1 MDLRIGRRRTAL
13 TGPQSPNTTNAGGST
28 NNNPCGVGGAFS
40 SNGGAQQN
48 SNNGGGRTKSRLL
61 PMSRNNS
68 LSAPPPPAWKSTG
81 LASGTHIRRRPP
93 SVPGRTASPLQAR
106 PAVTRLK
113 KEIIEHRS
121 DPSPAPSRPPRT
133 FTKHSLAASPPLL
146 SLNPLTG
153 LRGMMDHQRITSAF
167 YHGNDRG
174 KLFTLNR
181 PAKTNRRN
189 PIIPDSGTA
198 TPSSPVSG
206 SRGVGRR
213 NIVLDVKQGSRPVT
227 ERKHMLEAL
236 PQAIRTAAEDT
247 VRSYKEL
254 CEALG
259 QAPQDAWIDA
269 VLEGVNKAATSSRTT
284 CIGVGSPAEVKF
296 NAKEREKLAATAG
309 VYLDHGQTKKV
320 GTKTSLTKRPRAV
333 EGKGGGV
340 TPNLCG
346 HSVATRDPSELPAV
360 DMDKDFAGKDTMLD
374 RMVVYCQHLRPYQQK
389 MDVLRQRRKDV
400 EDALGRF
407 LTLCR
412 NCSDPGETSS
422 KLVAVNALESHAN
435 LLTDGLKDLQRCN
448 VALLLRLREY
458 SREVRRP
465 LGLVGC
471 ELETNA
477 VGQQQVEKKSPG
489 MKENENMTSLFNV
502 PCTEDVASQKK
513 SITFPSTKD
522 PPYAYLN
529 FLREEERRIVQQL
542 NEVCSR
548 VREALTNGLT
558 VTIADE
564 AMLET
569 PLFLSSATTGH
580 PLSFER
586 EHQQQPKRVTGQGF
600 SSCNLVG
607 SGATDN
613 SCRTT
618 PPNSATTEDAN
629 TCGPFVG
636 VALVDWVSLADDDDN
651 NIDDHTG
658 SNNSNSCS
666 HKHATGN
673 PKLVLG
679 GGRKCLSF
687 HSPPKRRAGGKVAV
701 RRTKSTSAPNATQKK
716 KNVGKMAMI
725 TKTPT
730 TTTTTTATTTTTVKH
745 KKSKTLSKT
754 GSTSSATEAILAVH
768 IKEAEEI
775 WSAIKGLAGVGVA
788 RGSFKRQI
796 IRKVSKQK
804 DEENKDFTPELTP
817 QHEQPS
823 EANLF
828 SSTPPKI
835 ELEHTTT
842 NKFYGLCPENK
853 LEEEAA
859 QGKTLGVS
867 LASDVSKYNETN
879 KKEPAEVI
887 CQFFRLQMQEKKR
900 QINEMQ
906 QLQMSTGA
914 PLSLER
920 SAVCKAEFNTDVAMA
935 TRIQCCWRQRMAR
948 RMLQQRRERV
958 EKEAQ
963 QQQKWHIE
971 NIMAFRIQRFF
982 AKIVARRRLREAT
995 QRRCAASK
1003 ALQVGAK
1010 MAENNRTD
1018 GNNEKSSRLMKLRE
1032 RFEQARERRRN
1043 LLRSTPDGT
1052 NSFSDSIIHP
1062 PCSSSSPLDKALPI
1076 EKQPPELE
1084 PQPENGVTVKVPPLE
1099 LKSSGISTFDIE
1111 GYQPETE
1118 NFNVC
1123 ILHRL
1128 LRAPKPLLYMTR
1140 VLCDAYPAQ
1149 PVSALAF
1156 LKAAEEAKYKG
1167 GGRSSSRQ
1175 RTTQEKEGKKK
1186 EEDKEGKEDKV
1197 PSKQQGEDQ
1206 EIREKN
1212 EKGRG
1217 EHHQQKMKD
1226 ESEMRWELRP
1236 YRMIRHGLIARKAAM
1251 INREDTKHVC
1261 PFSIRVKSFVEEN
1274 EMKHEQPV
1282 AKGFQRPFE
1291 RWGTAHAFQ
1300 RRVFSAA
1307 AEYAWKL
1314 IFSHTP
1320 HDDYKQRMLK
1330 TREEQEARLERVEQR
1345 NRMILAC
1352 YCVRSEREW
1361 LKEASKDLGFVARI
1375 WNPKKSLDPNDPD
1388 FERHC
1393 RETYEFVEDF
1403 LYQCF
1408 PTITNLD
1415 EAPTFLMGA
1424 GIFFLLKSMLAYNRE
1439 KEEED
1444 DKTMGDGLAVYVDKI
1459 EGRRADPES
1468 AAISYLSDILLAP
1481 QQQKAISTCEV
1492 LNLLDN
1498 LTLWCRFPEPRR
1510 AVTTASGLGKKNDEV
1525 NRNIAHGSMGDDVDF
1540 SDTCEGMYERTI
1552 QSIEATTRLS
1562 DFDTVSFTT
1571 SHGESSAKMSED
1583 RRPRLRQVLRTP
1595 LLKSSPAKR
1604 LDDAAFDARIAHNT
1618 NNKKNGLEL
1627 EIVYPKGY
1635 LVGLSERLMRAI
1647 LGLRVELEVCEDL
1660 DATI

>member
-1 MDLRIGRRRTAL
+1 GVAGAL
-13 TGPQSPNTTNAGGST
+13 
-28 NNNPCGVGGAFS
+28 S
-40 SNGGAQQN
+40 SNGGTHQN
-48 SNNGGGRTKSRLL
+48 SNNGGGRAKSRLL

-68 LSAPPPPAWKSTG
+68 LSTPPPPAWKTTG

-93 SVPGRTASPLQAR
+93 SVPGRTVSPLQPR
-106 PAVTRLK
+106 PAITRLK

-133 FTKHSLAASPPLL
+133 FKKHSLAASPPLL

-167 YHGNDRG
+167 YPGNDRG

-181 PAKTNRRN
+181 PAKTNQRN

-213 NIVLDVKQGSRPVT
+213 NIVLDVKQSSRPVT
-227 ERKHMLEAL
+227 GRKHMLEAL
-236 PQAIRTAAEDT
+236 PQAIRVAAEDT

-269 VLEGVNKAATSSRTT
+269 VLESANKAVSSSRTT
-284 CIGVGSPAEVKF
+284 YIGVGSPTEVKV

-309 VYLDHGQTKKV
+309 IYLDQGPTKKV
-320 GTKTSLTKRPRAV
+320 GTKTCLAKKPRSV
-333 EGKGGGV
+333 EEGKGGGV
-340 TPNLCG
+340 TPNVCEPFI
-346 HSVATRDPSELPAV
+346 AKREPRELPAV
-360 DMDKDFAGKDTMLD
+360 DTDKDSAGKNTMLD

-389 MDVLRQRRKDV
+389 MDVLKQRRKDV
-400 EDALGRF
+400 DDALGRF
-407 LTLCR
+407 LALCQ
-412 NCSDPGETSS
+412 NCSEPGETTS

-448 VALLLRLREY
+448 AALLLRLREY

-465 LGLVGC
+465 LGLVSC
-471 ELETNA
+471 ELEINA
-477 VGQQQVEKKSPG
+477 VGQQRVEKKTPEL
-489 MKENENMTSLFNV
+489 KENENMTSMVNV
-502 PCTEDVASQKK
+502 PCKENVASQTK
-513 SITFPSTKD
+513 SINFPSTKD

-529 FLREEERRIVQQL
+529 FLREEESRIVQQL

-586 EHQQQPKRVTGQGF
+586 EHQQQPGRITSQGF
-600 SSCNLVG
+600 FSGNLVA

-618 PPNSATTEDAN
+618 PPNSVTTEDGN

-636 VALVDWVSLADDDDN
+636 IALVDWVPLVDDDNN

-658 SNNSNSCS
+658 SNNSNSFS
-666 HKHATGN
+666 HKYASSN

-679 GGRKCLSF
+679 GGRQCLSF
-687 HSPPKRRAGGKVAV
+687 HFPPKRKTGGKVAV
-701 RRTKSTSAPNATQKK
+701 RRAKSTSATNATQKR
-716 KNVGKMAMI
+716 KNVGKMAMT

-730 TTTTTTATTTTTVKH
+730 TTTTTKSTTVKH

-754 GSTSSATEAILAVH
+754 GSTSSATEVLLAAH
-768 IKEAEEI
+768 IKEAEET
-775 WSAIKGLAGVGVA
+775 WRAIKGLAGVGVA
-788 RGSFKRQI
+788 QGSSPKKQL
-796 IRKVSKQK
+796 IRTESKLK
-804 DEENKDFTPELTP
+804 GEGNKDFALELTP
-817 QHEQPS
+817 PREQYS
-823 EANLF
+823 GAISL
-828 SSTPPKI
+828 SSTPKKI
-835 ELEHTTT
+835 EIEHNIT
-842 NKFYGLCPENK
+842 NKFHDSSSEDK
-853 LEEEAA
+853 LEEAA
-859 QGKTLGVS
+859 GQGKPPGAS
-867 LASDVSKYNETN
+867 LAPDVSKCNEAN
-879 KKEPAEVI
+879 KNKTAEVI
-887 CQFFRLQMQEKKR
+887 CQFFRRYIQEKKR
-900 QINEMQ
+900 QTNEMH

-914 PLSLER
+914 SLSLER
-920 SAVCKAEFNTDVAMA
+920 SAVCKAEFNIDVAMA
-935 TRIQCCWRQRMAR
+935 TRIQCCWRQHMAR
-948 RMLQQRRERV
+948 RILRQRRERV
-958 EKEAQ
+958 ENEAR
-963 QQQKWHIE
+963 QQQKWHLE
-971 NIMAFRIQRFF
+971 NVMAFRIQRLF
-982 AKIVARRRLREAT
+982 AKIVARRRLHKAI

-1003 ALQVGAK
+1003 ALQVGAN
-1010 MAENNRTD
+1010 MSENNRTD
-1018 GNNEKSSRLMKLRE
+1018 GKNENSLRLMKLRE

-1043 LLRSTPDGT
+1043 LLRSTSDGT
-1052 NSFSDSIIHP
+1052 NSFSDANILP
-1062 PCSSSSPLDKALPI
+1062 PCSSSVSPLDNLLPI
-1076 EKQPPELE
+1076 EKKPPELE
-1084 PQPENGVTVKVPPLE
+1084 PQPENGVTVKVPQLG

-1140 VLCDAYPAQ
+1140 VLCDAYPTQ
-1149 PVSALAF
+1149 PVSALDF
-1156 LKAAEEAKYKG
+1156 LKAAEEVKCKG
-1167 GGRSSSRQ
+1167 GGRNSSHQ
-1175 RTTQEKEGKKK
+1175 RTTHEKEGKKK
-1186 EEDKEGKEDKV
+1186 EEDKEGKEDKSS
-1197 PSKQQGEDQ
+1197 SKQHEEGQ
-1206 EIREKN
+1206 EIREKS
-1212 EKGRG
+1212 EKGRS
-1217 EHHQQKMKD
+1217 EHHHHQQQKMKD
-1226 ESEMRWELRP
+1226 ESEMQWELRP
-1236 YRMIRHGLIARKAAM
+1236 YRLISHGLLARKAAM
-1251 INREDTKHVC
+1251 INRPDTKYVC

-1274 EMKHEQPV
+1274 ELKHEEPV

-1330 TREEQEARLERVEQR
+1330 TKEEQEARLERVEQR

-1361 LKEASKDLGFVARI
+1361 LKEASRDLGFIARI

-1408 PTITNLD
+1408 PTIANLD

-1424 GIFFLLKSMLAYNRE
+1424 GIFFLLKSILAYKRE

-1444 DKTMGDGLAVYVDKI
+1444 DKTMGDDGFAGYVDKI
-1459 EGRRADPES
+1459 EGRQADPECT
-1468 AAISYLSDILLAP
+1468 AASYLSDLLLTP
-1481 QQQKAISTCEV
+1481 HQRKMMSTCEL

-1498 LTLWCRFPEPRR
+1498 LTLWCRFPEPKR
-1510 AVTTASGLGKKNDEV
+1510 AIPTASGLGKKNDEV
-1525 NRNIAHGSMGDDVDF
+1525 NRNTAHGSMGEDVDF

-1552 QSIEATTRLS
+1552 RSIETTTRLS
-1562 DFDTVSFTT
+1562 ECETASFTT
-1571 SHGESSAKMSED
+1571 SHGENSAKISED
-1583 RRPRLRQVLRTP
+1583 QRPRLRQVLDTP
-1595 LLKSSPAKR
+1595 LLKSSPVKR
-1604 LDDAAFDARIAHNT
+1604 LEDAAFHARITHNNNNNNI
-1618 NNKKNGLEL
+1618 NNKNNGVEL

-1635 LVGLSERLMRAI
+1635 LVGLSERLMRAL

-1660 DATI
+1660 DATM